1 MFREKVVLIGGIDIR
16 DDVEKILN
24 EFGVLQ

>member
-1 MFREKVVLIGGIDIR
+1 MFREKVILIGGIDIR